1 MPVPGPVLDPG
12 VKEEE
17 VDAEPEPEPEPEV
30 VVVGQAPLVGVV
42 AVLLESAIFSLS
54 WHKSDTLQH
63 TR

>member
-1 MPVPGPVLDPG
+1 MLDPG

-17 VDAEPEPEPEPEV
+17 ADAEPEPEPEPEV
-30 VVVGQAPLVGVV
+30 VVV